1 MEFFQWESVLYE
13 GLNDLSAEDET
24 VSYLRI
30 SEQKINQFLN
40 IGGCRLLIDLLMNI
54 MLLIRILS
62 SNFRILLFLNN
73 KLE

>member
-54 MLLIRILS
+54 ILLIRILS

>member
-54 MLLIRILS
+54 MFLIRILS
-62 SNFRILLFLNN
+62 SNFQNIYYFL
-73 KLE
+73 